1 MEKTALLLGESEHNL
16 NEAGGEIPPPSPP
29 LHVCRIWCLIWIL
42 VKPNQCLLK
51 AQIFRL

>member
-16 NEAGGEIPPPSPP
+16 NEAGGESPP
-29 LHVCRIWCLIWIL
+29 LPRLHVCRIWCLIWIL
-42 VKPNQCLLK
+42 VKPNQCHLK